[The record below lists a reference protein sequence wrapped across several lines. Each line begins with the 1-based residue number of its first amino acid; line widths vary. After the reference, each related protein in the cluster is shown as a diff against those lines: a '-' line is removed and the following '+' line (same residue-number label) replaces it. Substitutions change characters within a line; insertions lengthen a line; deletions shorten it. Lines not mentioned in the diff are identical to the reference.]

1 MGERLD
7 KKFERIEQL
16 KQLMLD
22 HPAGLT
28 KSQIAQRLGV
38 HRSTAGE
45 YVDELSGPPYSMVYE
60 VSPDLFAIDRDHY
73 KVDVQLT
80 LHESLVLHLAARLFA
95 TRTDKHNPHAAG
107 ALRKLGA
114 ALEKLAPLVSR
125 HLKLSADVLDDPNR
139 RRDPVFMQVLEILTK
154 GWSLGRKVRLTHQM
168 EDGQVFE
175 YDFSPYFIEPYA
187 VGRTVHVIGLR
198 EPPGKIMT
206 FKVERLRTITLL
218 DVPYTIPADFDPR
231 EKLKDAWG
239 IWYTERESEMIKLR
253 FSRQVARRVRETRWH
268 HNEKVNEEDNGALI
282 WQAEVAEWQEML
294 PWIRGWGAECEVL
307 EPKELRIELMREA
320 RKLAQLYGFEHEQ
333 TQLNPDDPDFDKRR
347 MEALFRK

>member
-1 MGERLD
+1 
-7 KKFERIEQL
+7 
-16 KQLMLD
+16 
-22 HPAGLT
+22 
-28 KSQIAQRLGV
+28 IAQRLGV

-60 VSPDLFAIDRDHY
+60 VSPDLFAIDRAHY

-198 EPPGKIMT
+198 E
-206 FKVERLRTITLL
+206 
-218 DVPYTIPADFDPR
+218 
-231 EKLKDAWG
+231 
-239 IWYTERESEMIKLR
+239 
-253 FSRQVARRVRETRWH
+253 
-268 HNEKVNEEDNGALI
+268 
-282 WQAEVAEWQEML
+282 
-294 PWIRGWGAECEVL
+294 
-307 EPKELRIELMREA
+307 
-320 RKLAQLYGFEHEQ
+320 
-333 TQLNPDDPDFDKRR
+333 
-347 MEALFRK
+347 